1 MMGPRA
7 RLGTCLAIAT
17 ISAAAA
23 SSAACSKAPA
33 EKRALDRRTEAARV
47 QRNTELL
54 QRQLELAAGKEFYL
68 VLDPATS
75 GLTLMLRGALLQ
87 RYAVLGL
94 QVGHPRT
101 AWFGER
107 NPRTL
112 QGVVW
117 THGELD
123 PPRQIDRL
131 VIQAGEPGKEAVDA
145 ATPPIP
151 PTPEEMY
158 PVPSRYRVRFGEGL
172 SVEIRPR
179 EADATAGRWTS
190 LRAAWSAKWR
200 DALAAVRTRDRD
212 AVRLRVVLNPK
223 DAESLYRSLPPDLK
237 LIVLA
242 GGGEAAPSPEPPRGS
257 AQDPAK

>member
-33 EKRALDRRTEAARV
+33 EKRALDRRTETARV

-68 VLDPATS
+68 
-75 GLTLMLRGALLQ
+75 Q
-87 RYAVLGL
+87 RYVVLGL